1 MTVYNFDTIDVD
13 GKPEAQLK
21 CLKELVGERGFEPP
35 TPWSRTSPLRLTN
48 FAKEINR
55 LPSGDLAC
63 IMPHMGSGR
72 VTIFLDAEECQWTKF

>member
-1 MTVYNFDTIDVD
+1 M
-13 GKPEAQLK
+13 
-21 CLKELVGERGFEPP
+21 VGERGFEPP

-63 IMPHMGSGR
+63 IMPHMGSPATEKNSFR
-72 VTIFLDAEECQWTKF
+72 CYECQTALAVGSPGTELEFAL